1 MGEIIQGD
9 KYMKTNKKFSTKIVA
24 MLLLFSTSIIVF
36 FSIFSYWFIKDS
48 VMKQMQNDGLTLIK
62 TIKREIES
70 YDVGNLNEVQKIFYD
85 VKEKS
90 AGGITYISMS
100 DNNGKLL
107 VSDESVLTDVVSSAT
122 ETEVTSES
130 SGSEPLLV
138 QVESD
143 VFNISEPLSSSDN
156 VLNIGLSLDQMQSQI
171 KRAFQLILVIGII
184 FILLVIVIGYL
195 ITTNLLKIL
204 KTSIQ
209 ELKILS
215 TGDLTIEFDTN
226 RNDEFGQ
233 LNASLLEVAQ
243 KFKTTLSDS
252 ASATSNLE
260 NVSSQLT
267 TSKDSLNH
275 SANEVNRNTH
285 QIQEVVNNQKNA
297 IDHMMAATDQLSVLL
312 TDMTRKSVDLQIH
325 NEKIGQST
333 AFGNDKLNL
342 LTSSMSSV
350 VTSFNDGS
358 EQIDALNENFSKINE
373 ITDVINNVAQQTNLL
388 ALNAAIEAAR
398 AGESGR
404 GFAVVA
410 DEIKKLAEQVINAS
424 KNISE
429 LIGSTQSVVTNV
441 TRTNYEISEKIN
453 NQSHFITDTVDSFK
467 QIDNETQTS
476 LVVVKSF
483 SQEIKSVDSNNR
495 MLVTTLDEVK
505 RISEKIGDVEFEI
518 RKSLD
523 SQNKDLHHLDALL
536 NVINDLSTKLSLSI
550 SFFKF

>member
-1 MGEIIQGD
+1 MRSSS
-9 KYMKTNKKFSTKIVA
+9 KFSTKIIA
-24 MLLLFSTSIIVF
+24 LLLLFSTSIIVF

-70 YDVGNLNEVQKIFYD
+70 YDISNLNEVQKIFYD

-90 AGGITYISMS
+90 AGGIIYISMS
-100 DNNGKLL
+100 DNNGNLL
-107 VSDESVLTDVVSSAT
+107 VSDESVLTDAVSSAS

-130 SGSEPLLV
+130 SSSSEPLLV

-143 VFNISEPLSSSDN
+143 VFNISEPLTSSEN

-171 KRAFQLILVIGII
+171 KRAFQLILIIGIV
-184 FILLVIVIGYL
+184 FILLVIVLGYL

-204 KTSIQ
+204 KKSIT

-215 TGDLTIEFDTN
+215 TGDLTIDFDTK
-226 RNDEFGQ
+226 RRDEFGQ
-233 LNASLLEVAQ
+233 LNASLSEVAQ

-252 ASATSNLE
+252 ANATSNLE

-285 QIQEVVNNQKNA
+285 QIQEVVHNQKNA

-312 TDMTRKSVDLQIH
+312 TDMTRKSLDIQNH

-342 LTSSMSSV
+342 LTTSMSSV
-350 VTSFNDGS
+350 VTTFNEGS
-358 EQIDALNENFSKINE
+358 VQIDALNENFSKINE

-398 AGESGR
+398 AGETGR

-441 TRTNYEISEKIN
+441 TRSNYEISEKIN

-467 QIDNETQTS
+467 QIDTETQNS

-495 MLVTTLDEVK
+495 MLVTTLEEVK
-505 RISEKIGDVEFEI
+505 SISEKIGEVEFEI
-518 RKSLD
+518 RNSVD

-536 NVINDLSTKLSLSI
+536 NIINDLSSTLSRSI
-550 SFFKF
+550 SYFKF

>member
-1 MGEIIQGD
+1 
-9 KYMKTNKKFSTKIVA
+9 
-24 MLLLFSTSIIVF
+24 
-36 FSIFSYWFIKDS
+36 
-48 VMKQMQNDGLTLIK
+48 
-62 TIKREIES
+62 
-70 YDVGNLNEVQKIFYD
+70 
-85 VKEKS
+85 
-90 AGGITYISMS
+90 
-100 DNNGKLL
+100 
-107 VSDESVLTDVVSSAT
+107 
-122 ETEVTSES
+122 
-130 SGSEPLLV
+130 
-138 QVESD
+138 
-143 VFNISEPLSSSDN
+143 
-156 VLNIGLSLDQMQSQI
+156 MQSQI

>member
-1 MGEIIQGD
+1 
-9 KYMKTNKKFSTKIVA
+9 MKSSSKFSTKIVA
-24 MLLLFSTSIIVF
+24 LLLLFSTSIIVF

-70 YDVGNLNEVQKIFYD
+70 YDISNLNEVQKIFYD

-90 AGGITYISMS
+90 AGGIIYISMS
-100 DNNGKLL
+100 DNNGNLL
-107 VSDESVLTDVVSSAT
+107 VSDESVLTDAVSSAT
-122 ETEVTSES
+122 ETEVTSGS
-130 SGSEPLLV
+130 SSNSEPLLV

-143 VFNISEPLSSSDN
+143 VFNISEPLSSSEN

-171 KRAFQLILVIGII
+171 KRAFQLIVVIGIV
-184 FILLVIVIGYL
+184 FILLVIVLGYL

-204 KTSIQ
+204 KKSIT

-215 TGDLTIEFDTN
+215 TGDLTIDFDTK
-226 RNDEFGQ
+226 RRDEFGQ
-233 LNASLLEVAQ
+233 LNASLSEVAQ

-252 ASATSNLE
+252 ANATSNLE
-260 NVSSQLT
+260 NVSNQLT

-285 QIQEVVNNQKNA
+285 QIQEVVHNQKNA
-297 IDHMMAATDQLSVLL
+297 IDQMMAATDQLSVLL
-312 TDMTRKSVDLQIH
+312 TDMTRKSLDIQNH

-333 AFGNDKLNL
+333 SFGNDKLNL
-342 LTSSMSSV
+342 LTTSMSSV
-350 VTSFNDGS
+350 VSTFNEGTL
-358 EQIDALNENFSKINE
+358 QIDALNENFSKINE

-398 AGESGR
+398 AGETGR

-410 DEIKKLAEQVINAS
+410 DEIKKLAEQVIKAS

-429 LIGSTQSVVTNV
+429 LIDSTQNVVTNV
-441 TRTNYEISEKIN
+441 TRSNYEISEKIN
-453 NQSHFITDTVDSFK
+453 NQSLFITDTVDSFK
-467 QIDNETQTS
+467 QIDTETQNS

-505 RISEKIGDVEFEI
+505 SISEKIGDVEFEI
-518 RKSLD
+518 RNSVD
-523 SQNKDLHHLDALL
+523 SQNKDLHHLDELL
-536 NVINDLSTKLSLSI
+536 NIINDLSSRLSQSI

>member
-1 MGEIIQGD
+1 
-9 KYMKTNKKFSTKIVA
+9 
-24 MLLLFSTSIIVF
+24 
-36 FSIFSYWFIKDS
+36 
-48 VMKQMQNDGLTLIK
+48 MKQMQNDGLTLIK

-70 YDVGNLNEVQKIFYD
+70 YDISNLNEVQKIFYD

-90 AGGITYISMS
+90 AGGIVYISMS
-100 DNNGKLL
+100 DNSGNLL
-107 VSDESVLTDVVSSAT
+107 VSDESVLTDAVSSAT

-130 SGSEPLLV
+130 SSSSEPLLV

-143 VFNISEPLSSSDN
+143 VFNISEPLTSSEN
-156 VLNIGLSLDQMQSQI
+156 VLNIGLSLEQMQSQI
-171 KRAFQLILVIGII
+171 KRAFQLIVVIGIV
-184 FILLVIVIGYL
+184 FILLVIVLGYL

-204 KTSIQ
+204 KKSIT

-215 TGDLTIEFDTN
+215 NGDLTIDFDTK
-226 RNDEFGQ
+226 RRDEFGQ
-233 LNASLLEVAQ
+233 LNASLSEVAQ

-252 ASATSNLE
+252 ANATSNLE
-260 NVSSQLT
+260 NVSNQLT

-285 QIQEVVNNQKNA
+285 QIQEVVHNQKNA

-312 TDMTRKSVDLQIH
+312 TDMTRKSLDIQNH

-342 LTSSMSSV
+342 LTTSMSSV
-350 VTSFNDGS
+350 VSTFNEGTV
-358 EQIDALNENFSKINE
+358 QIDALNENFSKINE

-398 AGESGR
+398 AGETGR

-441 TRTNYEISEKIN
+441 TRSNYEISEKIN

-467 QIDNETQTS
+467 QIDTETQNS

-495 MLVTTLDEVK
+495 MLVTTLEEVK
-505 RISEKIGDVEFEI
+505 SISEKIGDVEFEI
-518 RKSLD
+518 RNSVD

-536 NVINDLSTKLSLSI
+536 NIINDLSSRLSQSI

>member
-1 MGEIIQGD
+1 
-9 KYMKTNKKFSTKIVA
+9 
-24 MLLLFSTSIIVF
+24 
-36 FSIFSYWFIKDS
+36 
-48 VMKQMQNDGLTLIK
+48 MKQMQNDGLTLIK

-70 YDVGNLNEVQKIFYD
+70 YDISNLNEVQKIFFD

-90 AGGITYISMS
+90 AGGIIYISMS
-100 DNNGKLL
+100 DNNGNLL
-107 VSDESVLTDVVSSAT
+107 VSDESVLTDAVSSAT
-122 ETEVTSES
+122 ESEVTSES
-130 SGSEPLLV
+130 SSSSEPLLV

-143 VFNISEPLSSSDN
+143 VFNISEPLTSSEN

-171 KRAFQLILVIGII
+171 KKAFQLILVIGIV
-184 FILLVIVIGYL
+184 FIILVIVFGYL

-204 KTSIQ
+204 KKSIT

-215 TGDLTIEFDTN
+215 TGDLTIDFDTK
-226 RNDEFGQ
+226 RRDEFGQ
-233 LNASLLEVAQ
+233 LNASLSEVAQ

-252 ASATSNLE
+252 ANATSNLE

-285 QIQEVVNNQKNA
+285 QIQEVVHNQKNA
-297 IDHMMAATDQLSVLL
+297 IDHMMSATDQLSVLL
-312 TDMTRKSVDLQIH
+312 TDMTRKSLDIQNH
-325 NEKIGQST
+325 NEKIEKST

-342 LTSSMSSV
+342 LTNSMSSV
-350 VTSFNDGS
+350 VSTFNEGTV
-358 EQIDALNENFSKINE
+358 QIDALNENFSKINE

-398 AGESGR
+398 AGETGR

-441 TRTNYEISEKIN
+441 TRSNYEISEKIN

-467 QIDNETQTS
+467 QIDTETQNS

-495 MLVTTLDEVK
+495 MLVTTLEEVK
-505 RISEKIGDVEFEI
+505 SISEKIGDVEFEI
-518 RKSLD
+518 RNSVD

-536 NVINDLSTKLSLSI
+536 NIINDLSSRLSQSI

>member
-1 MGEIIQGD
+1 MRS
-9 KYMKTNKKFSTKIVA
+9 NSKFSTKIITL
-24 MLLLFSTSIIVF
+24 LLLFSTSIIIF

-70 YDVGNLNEVQKIFYD
+70 YDISNLNEVQKIFYD

-90 AGGITYISMS
+90 AGGIIYISMS
-100 DNNGKLL
+100 DNNGNLL
-107 VSDESVLTDVVSSAT
+107 VSDESVLTDAVSSAS

-130 SGSEPLLV
+130 SSSSEPLLV

-143 VFNISEPLSSSDN
+143 VFNISEPLTSSEN

-171 KRAFQLILVIGII
+171 KRAFQLILIIGIV
-184 FILLVIVIGYL
+184 FILLVIVLGYL

-204 KTSIQ
+204 KKSIT

-215 TGDLTIEFDTN
+215 TGDLTIDFDTK
-226 RNDEFGQ
+226 RRDEFGQ
-233 LNASLLEVAQ
+233 LNASLSEVAQ

-252 ASATSNLE
+252 ANATSNLE

-267 TSKDSLNH
+267 NSKDSLNH

-285 QIQEVVNNQKNA
+285 QIQEVVHNQKNA
-297 IDHMMAATDQLSVLL
+297 IDHMMAATDQLSILL
-312 TDMTRKSVDLQIH
+312 TDMTRKSLDIQNH

-342 LTSSMSSV
+342 LTTSMSSV
-350 VTSFNDGS
+350 VTTFNEGS
-358 EQIDALNENFSKINE
+358 VQIDALNENFSKINE

-398 AGESGR
+398 AGETGR

-441 TRTNYEISEKIN
+441 TKSNYEISEKIN
-453 NQSHFITDTVDSFK
+453 NQSHFIIDTVDSFK
-467 QIDNETQTS
+467 QIDTETQNS

-495 MLVTTLDEVK
+495 ILVKTLDEVK
-505 RISEKIGDVEFEI
+505 TISEKIGDVEIEI
-518 RKSLD
+518 RNSVD

-536 NVINDLSTKLSLSI
+536 NIINDLSSRLSQSI

>member
-1 MGEIIQGD
+1 
-9 KYMKTNKKFSTKIVA
+9 
-24 MLLLFSTSIIVF
+24 MLLIFSTSIIVF

-70 YDVGNLNEVQKIFYD
+70 YDISNLNEVQKIFFD

-90 AGGITYISMS
+90 AGGIIYISMS
-100 DNNGKLL
+100 DTYGNLL
-107 VSDESVLTDVVSSAT
+107 VSDESVLIDATSSAT
-122 ETEVTSES
+122 ETQTPSES
-130 SGSEPLLV
+130 LSSTEPLLV

-143 VFNISEPLSSSDN
+143 VFNISEPLSSSEN
-156 VLNIGLSLDQMQSQI
+156 VLNIGLSLNQMQSQI
-171 KRAFQLILVIGII
+171 KNAFQLILIIGIV
-184 FILLVIVIGYL
+184 FILLVIVLGYF
-195 ITTNLLKIL
+195 ITTSLLKIL

-209 ELKILS
+209 ELKNLS
-215 TGDLTIEFDTN
+215 TGDLTIEFETG

-233 LNASLLEVAQ
+233 LNTSLSEVAK
-243 KFKTTLSDS
+243 KFKVTLSDS
-252 ASATSNLE
+252 ANATSNLE
-260 NVSSQLT
+260 NVSKQLT
-267 TSKDSLNH
+267 DSKDSLNH

-285 QIQEVVNNQKNA
+285 QIQEVVNNQNNA
-297 IDHMMAATDQLSVLL
+297 IDNMKTATDQLSVLL
-312 TDMTRKSVDLQIH
+312 TDMTRKSLDIQNH

-350 VTSFNDGS
+350 VTTFNEGS
-358 EQIDALNENFSKINE
+358 VQIDALNENFSKINE

-410 DEIKKLAEQVINAS
+410 DEIKKLAEQVIAAS

-429 LIGSTQSVVTNV
+429 LIGSTQNVVTNV
-441 TRTNYEISEKIN
+441 THTNYEISEKIN
-453 NQSHFITDTVDSFK
+453 NQSHFINDTVDSFK

-483 SQEIKSVDSNNR
+483 SQEIKAVESNNH
-495 MLVTTLDEVK
+495 MLVSSLEEVK
-505 RISEKIGDVEFEI
+505 RISEKIGTVEFEI
-518 RKSLD
+518 RKSVD
-523 SQNKDLHHLDALL
+523 SQNNDLHHLDALL
-536 NVINDLSTKLSLSI
+536 NTINELSTRLSQSI